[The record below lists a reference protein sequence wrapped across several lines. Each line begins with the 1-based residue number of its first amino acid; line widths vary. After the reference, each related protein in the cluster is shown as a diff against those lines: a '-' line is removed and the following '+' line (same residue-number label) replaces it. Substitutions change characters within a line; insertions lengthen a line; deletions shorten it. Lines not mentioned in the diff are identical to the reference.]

1 MIVRKD
7 KRPSGR
13 RVMTLSVQRPSE
25 FEPHDNPCA
34 QCGKP
39 IGRPVWSE
47 PGESCTTYVWMCQAC
62 DYEFTSTAVY
72 ALHREEQP
80 LAA

>member
-1 MIVRKD
+1 
-7 KRPSGR
+7 
-13 RVMTLSVQRPSE
+13 MTLSVQRASE

-39 IGRPVWSE
+39 IARASWSE
-47 PGESCTTYVWMCQAC
+47 PGEGCTTYVWTCQAC
-62 DYEFTSTAVY
+62 DYEFTSTAIY
-72 ALHREEQP
+72 AVRREEQS